1 MVIRNGRRG
10 RFIACTGFPDCK
22 NTASVDEQGNVIKP
36 KETGIA
42 CEKCGKPMV
51 VKGSRRGPFL
61 ACTGF
66 PKCRNAKNLPPE
78 LREAPQETGEKCE
91 KCGEPMVLKRSRWGK
106 EFLAC
111 SAYPKCKNAR
121 NIGAAPGAEA
131 PESEAEKGATAGMSS
146 QSED

>member
-1 MVIRNGRRG
+1 
-10 RFIACTGFPDCK
+10 
-22 NTASVDEQGNVIKP
+22 VIKP

-51 VKGSRRGPFL
+51 IKGSRRGPFL
-61 ACTGF
+61 ACSGY

-78 LREAPQETGEKCE
+78 LQEPPKETGEKCE
-91 KCGEPMVLKRSRWGK
+91 QCGEPMVLKTSRWGK

-121 NIGAAPGAEA
+121 NVGAPVEAAAEKA
-131 PESEAEKGATAGMSS
+131 PETAEPAESADEAVTS
-146 QSED
+146 QSDD